1 MPNGSTPCRESAIK
15 NKAMKTS
22 EFVFDYLKEQGLVP
36 KYNDQGNI
44 AFKYQ
49 MRSFLFFNNDNDEQ
63 FFQLTMP
70 SIFEVT
76 DDNRMAVMEAMNE
89 VNDTKK
95 VVKLTVPKSNRV
107 WASAE
112 IMMDST
118 PELDDLIPRLL
129 NILLSAQQDFYKIME
144 V

>member
-1 MPNGSTPCRESAIK
+1 
-15 NKAMKTS
+15 MKTT
-22 EFVFDYLKEQGLVP
+22 ELVFNYLKEQGLVP
-36 KYNDQGNI
+36 KFNDRCNI
-44 AFKYQ
+44 EFKYQ
-49 MRSFLFFNNDNDEQ
+49 MRNFLFFNNDDDEQ

-95 VVKLTVPKSNRV
+95 VVKLTVPKSNMV

-118 PELDDLIPRLL
+118 PELDDLIPRQLG
-129 NILLSAQQDFYKIME
+129 ILLGTQEDFYKLME

>member
-1 MPNGSTPCRESAIK
+1 
-15 NKAMKTS
+15 MKTS
-22 EFVFDYLKEQGLVP
+22 EFVFNYLKEEGLMP
-36 KYNDQGNI
+36 KYNEYGNI

-49 MRSFLFFNNDNDEQ
+49 MRNFLFFNNDDDKQ
-63 FFQLTMP
+63 FFQLAMP

-76 DDNRMAVMEAMNE
+76 DDNRMAVLEAMNE

-95 VVKLTVPKSNRV
+95 VVKLTIPKSNMV

-129 NILLSAQQDFYKIME
+129 NILLGTQEDFYKIME
-144 V
+144 A

>member
-1 MPNGSTPCRESAIK
+1 M
-15 NKAMKTS
+15 
-22 EFVFDYLKEQGLVP
+22 P
-36 KYNDQGNI
+36 KYNEYGNI

-49 MRSFLFFNNDNDEQ
+49 MRNFLFFNNDDDKQ
-63 FFQLTMP
+63 FFQLAMP

-95 VVKLTVPKSNRV
+95 VVKLTIPKSNMV

-129 NILLSAQQDFYKIME
+129 NILLGAQEDFYKIME
-144 V
+144 A

>member
-1 MPNGSTPCRESAIK
+1 
-15 NKAMKTS
+15 MKTT
-22 EFVFDYLKEQGLVP
+22 ENVFNYLKEQGLIP
-36 KYNDQGNI
+36 RFNDRGNI
-44 AFKYQ
+44 EFKYQ
-49 MRSFLFFNNDNDEQ
+49 MRNFLFFNNDDDEQ

-76 DDNRMAVMEAMNE
+76 DDNRMAVLEAMNE

-95 VVKLTVPKSNRV
+95 VVKLTVPKSNMV

-129 NILLSAQQDFYKIME
+129 NILLGTQEDFYKLME

>member
-1 MPNGSTPCRESAIK
+1 
-15 NKAMKTS
+15 MKTS
-22 EFVFDYLKEQGLVP
+22 ENVFNYLKEEGLVP
-36 KYNDQGNI
+36 KYNEYGNI

-49 MRSFLFFNNDNDEQ
+49 MRSFLFFNNDDDEQ
-63 FFQLTMP
+63 FFQLAMP

-76 DDNRMAVMEAMNE
+76 DDNRMAVMEAMNQ

-95 VVKLTVPKSNRV
+95 VVKLTIPKSNMV

-112 IMMDST
+112 IIMDST

-129 NILLSAQQDFYKIME
+129 NLLLGAQQDFYKIME

>member
-1 MPNGSTPCRESAIK
+1 
-15 NKAMKTS
+15 MKTTDL
-22 EFVFDYLKEQGLVP
+22 VFNYLKEQGLVP
-36 KYNDQGNI
+36 KFTDRGNI
-44 AFKYQ
+44 EFKYP
-49 MRSFLFFNNDNDEQ
+49 MRNFLFFNNDDDEQ

-95 VVKLTVPKSNRV
+95 VVKLTVPKSNMV

-129 NILLSAQQDFYKIME
+129 GILLGTQEDFYNIING
-144 V
+144 

>member
-1 MPNGSTPCRESAIK
+1 MPYREWATK
-15 NKAMKTS
+15 NNAMKTT
-22 EFVFDYLKEQGLVP
+22 ELVFNYLKEQGLVP
-36 KYNDQGNI
+36 KFNDRGNI
-44 AFKYQ
+44 EFKYQ
-49 MRSFLFFNNDNDEQ
+49 MRNFLFFNNDDDEQ

-95 VVKLTVPKSNRV
+95 VVKLTVPKSNMV

-129 NILLSAQQDFYKIME
+129 GILLGTQEDFYKLME

>member
-1 MPNGSTPCRESAIK
+1 
-15 NKAMKTS
+15 MKTS